1 MPLKIKQ
8 MEHTAIVQVTFK
20 ANSPANS
27 QVYASVMLDP
37 ALGAVQQFQI
47 PPNEAWVLEDLF
59 VTSAPG
65 VDAILTFRK
74 NISEDVAKT
83 PPLSTLTVTNP
94 ARPRMDKL
102 LYEGST
108 ILTIVAQNLSAVGS
122 SDVTVTA
129 YLKIRR
135 FIAE

>member
-102 LYEGST
+102 LYEGNT
-108 ILTIVAQNLSAVGS
+108 ILTIVAQNLSAVGT

>member
-102 LYEGST
+102 LYEGNT
-108 ILTIVAQNLSAVGS
+108 ILTIVAQNLSAVGA